1 MANLGALYYTLGI
14 KDLTD
19 QDLQKIQSKLNNLGV
34 KIDASTIRQ
43 QIISAI
49 GTTPFDA
56 KVSFNGARASLESI
70 FLNKKYAANV
80 DVNGFKLQDSI
91 ITALSKFTTTA
102 NILPKKKEL
111 RKAVTDALAS
121 SGFTINI
128 DKITGLTATLNFAL
142 SKSHTLKLTVD
153 PNKLADAIDKAAKS
167 YKGGNIPVEVKQKV
181 LVDSVKAALRSEK
194 FPISVVI
201 KKAEAQAAVRE
212 ALQRAGLQG
221 SGYSV
226 SDKRASDAQARMLE
240 AQARAAA
247 ANALAQQRMAAAHR
261 ASAAAARGNTAAHLT
276 LNSALKG
283 GINLSHDFG
292 KNIYA
297 AFATGALVQFSKK
310 VVEIGGQL
318 EQAKLAMKSI
328 LNDEGLANDI
338 SSKINSLA
346 IRSPFGIMDL
356 NQYAKQLTA
365 FQIPYNELYD
375 TMKRMAD
382 ISAAVG
388 VDMGRII
395 LAYGQ
400 IRAATVLRGCLGKG
414 TIIIMADGST
424 KKVENIVVG
433 DMIMGDD
440 NTPRCVLS
448 LIRNREMMYTVD
460 CGTSRFR
467 CNENHILTAFNITTN
482 DIEDVYVLNYLAN
495 PKNYM
500 GIRRVNAHYEYF
512 NMCITKDCYD
522 DYFGFEID
530 GNKRFLIEDGVV
542 THNTELR
549 QLTEANIP
557 MLDMLA
563 KRFSKLR
570 GEVVS
575 TGEVMDMIS
584 DKQVSFDD
592 VKAVL
597 WELTGEGGR
606 FYNMQEVLSESTKA
620 KWKNLADAIDL
631 MFADVLS
638 ATSGP
643 LKELAEFLTAL
654 TKSWRDVAMAVGGAV
669 SVYKSAKIAIAAT
682 NKYVELQTLASKV
695 NASKWDV
702 LGGKID
708 HVIRRLR
715 TFATSS
721 AGKFSIGA
729 GAITAALALMLEL
742 WQRQAA
748 ESSKAGDFGA
758 DMYTKAA
765 EAARNL
771 ADAVKDLSDN
781 TDSMKSTEL
790 ESGIKRMQTLI
801 KDYSSTPNED
811 IAKSLIN
818 EKNEV
823 ASLTEQYESLLNTV
837 KEIAKA
843 KKLAEDI
850 NFGELSTGA
859 INSADSGWFDDNLLT
874 DIDDY
879 NDKIADQSSA
889 IMRYANAYRSH
900 LKNMVESARAA
911 DKEFAEATEGMQDY
925 SAMFALLANNQ
936 QRFVDALA
944 DLDVKNGLMSAGLTE
959 EETGVTGAEDELIKE
974 WEQYLR
980 NMQTSLNSKG
990 VDVNVAGPLQRAFL
1004 DSIHEALSKVQ
1015 GPAKTA
1021 MENTFAEIF
1030 GVNIKNDELQ
1040 SSVIASFSDAFK
1052 DAAPT
1057 IANKLRYGETYTNLS
1072 EAEKEVVKK
1081 LVDDAAEETKKR
1093 FPDYADQLQNLL
1105 DDSNF
1110 TANIALRFASEQSA
1124 SELQRMLWAD
1134 NISTASREE
1143 TNKFNLWSQSAKGVE
1158 DIKGNAVKEYKDLKK
1173 ELDLAKKNTNTT
1185 EQYVAELQKRA
1196 DLMKD
1201 VYRKAGFGDLDADA
1215 KDSKRSSGSTED
1227 AIAKQ
1232 LKHRLDVLKKAYSE
1246 YQKDLQTMSEDDA
1259 LTNIKNSHIFDEL
1272 FSGEDAIVDF
1282 SDYETQLQKLL
1293 DKAEA
1298 SIAGMSEND
1307 KRFKG
1312 RHDLVISLRTLLNLE
1327 IPRDEEKR
1335 VAEQIKSQLDS
1346 IMNRISRDWNFYNAL
1361 FEYTGDKGFSS
1372 KLAFGNTT
1380 AFRSE
1385 VEQMQAELEKAMQD
1399 SGVSVPLTISDE
1411 EAKEKLKGTNL
1422 FDYWKKTKEAVENEK
1437 INIQIDVAKA
1447 MYEMKSIEDK
1457 IKVQENRRTTAKDS
1471 FIKLFPDATDAE
1483 VNAFLKPYDDAINE
1497 LKSTALEL
1505 LPIWEQIFGDHQYQS
1520 YGEVKKAAKVAN
1532 EIVKNAEVKKDENGK
1547 PVSFTS
1553 SYIGDNGETQQISGR
1568 ISQLERLKKILD
1580 DLFQEGVKK
1589 NPFAS
1594 LGESISNLFKKDDPN
1609 QEAESFAKK
1618 LAKVGEAAA
1627 ECSDIIG
1634 DMAGKLGDM
1643 FDAMGNDSMAT
1654 AMTDVQDAM
1663 NSVSNIGK
1671 GFAQGGV
1678 FGGVVAAAGEA
1689 VGWVTKLF
1697 QRHDANLQKQIER
1710 SQRAAQ
1716 QMQNQYD
1723 ALERRMSSFLG
1734 NAASMTTGVNGGAYG
1749 KQRQLMQQQLQELQ
1763 KQRDLE
1769 ERKKKTDE
1777 NAIMEYDAQIDELT
1791 VQIQDFA
1798 QEAANSIY
1806 GIDLSG
1812 WAQQISDS
1820 LVTAFAN
1827 GEDAAKAFDS
1837 TVGDIMRDITSKMIS
1852 EDLIAPMF
1860 GDLKNYLFGANGTS
1874 GAFGSDFKLSA
1885 SELGAVK
1892 DYLDK
1897 IRNEGIPA
1905 AEELYNAINEATNG
1919 LLEDTASAKDGL
1931 KAGIQG
1937 VTEDTAGLL
1946 ASYVNSIRDY
1956 CAKIA
1961 NGQIDAT
1968 EQIRMIALE
1977 ALPKMTSIAESQL
1990 RVQEQIAMNTLR
2002 TAIAV
2007 EQALAINTNIHD
2019 ILSKNVKGIN
2029 KFNI

>member
-70 FLNKKYAANV
+70 FLNKKYTANV

-194 FPISVVI
+194 FPISIVI

-247 ANALAQQRMAAAHR
+247 SNALAQQRMAAAHR

-365 FQIPYNELYD
+365 FQTPYNELYD

-400 IRAATVLRGCLGKG
+400 IRAATVLRG
-414 TIIIMADGST
+414 
-424 KKVENIVVG
+424 
-433 DMIMGDD
+433 
-440 NTPRCVLS
+440 
-448 LIRNREMMYTVD
+448 
-460 CGTSRFR
+460 
-467 CNENHILTAFNITTN
+467 
-482 DIEDVYVLNYLAN
+482 
-495 PKNYM
+495 
-500 GIRRVNAHYEYF
+500 
-512 NMCITKDCYD
+512 
-522 DYFGFEID
+522 
-530 GNKRFLIEDGVV
+530 
-542 THNTELR
+542 TELR

-643 LKELAEFLTAL
+643 LKGLAEFLTAL

-729 GAITAALALMLEL
+729 GAITAALAVMLEL
-742 WQRQAA
+742 WQRQDA
-748 ESSKAGDFGA
+748 ESSRAGDFGA

-771 ADAVKDLSDN
+771 ADAVKDLSNN

-1372 KLAFGNTT
+1372 KLAFGNIT

-1634 DMAGKLGDM
+1634 DMAGKLGSM

-1812 WAQQISDS
+1812 WAQQIGDS

>member
-70 FLNKKYAANV
+70 FLNKKYTANV

-128 DKITGLTATLNFAL
+128 DKIAGLTATLNFAL

-276 LNSALKG
+276 LNSALRG

-400 IRAATVLRGCLGKG
+400 IKAATVLKG
-414 TIIIMADGST
+414 
-424 KKVENIVVG
+424 
-433 DMIMGDD
+433 
-440 NTPRCVLS
+440 
-448 LIRNREMMYTVD
+448 
-460 CGTSRFR
+460 
-467 CNENHILTAFNITTN
+467 
-482 DIEDVYVLNYLAN
+482 
-495 PKNYM
+495 
-500 GIRRVNAHYEYF
+500 
-512 NMCITKDCYD
+512 
-522 DYFGFEID
+522 
-530 GNKRFLIEDGVV
+530 
-542 THNTELR
+542 TELR

-643 LKELAEFLTAL
+643 LKGLAEFLTAL
-654 TKSWRDVAMAVGGAV
+654 TKSWRDVAVAVGGTV
-669 SVYKSAKIAIAAT
+669 GVYKSAKIAIAAT
-682 NKYVELQTLASKV
+682 NKCVELQTLASKI

-721 AGKFSIGA
+721 VGKFSIGA
-729 GAITAALALMLEL
+729 SAITAALAVMIEL

-748 ESSKAGDFGA
+748 ESSRAGDFGA

-771 ADAVKDLSDN
+771 ADAVKELSDN
-781 TDSMKSTEL
+781 TDGMKSTEL

-801 KDYSSTPNED
+801 KDYSTTPNED

-850 NFGELSTGA
+850 NFGELSANA

-936 QRFVDALA
+936 KRFADALS
-944 DLDVKNGLMSAGLTE
+944 DLDVKNGLMSADLTE
-959 EETGVTGAEDELIKE
+959 EQTGVTGAENELIKE

-980 NMQTSLNSKG
+980 DMQTSLNSKG
-990 VDVNVAGPLQRAFL
+990 IDISVAGPLQRAFL

-1072 EAEKEVVKK
+1072 GAEKDIIKK

-1093 FPDYADQLQNLL
+1093 FPDYADQLQKLL

-1124 SELQRMLWAD
+1124 SELQRMLWAG
-1134 NISTASREE
+1134 NITTASKEE
-1143 TNKFNLWSQSAKGVE
+1143 TNKFNLWSQGAKGVD

-1215 KDSKRSSGSTED
+1215 KDSKRSGSTED

-1246 YQKDLQTMSEDDA
+1246 YQKDLQTMSKDDA

-1282 SDYETQLQKLL
+1282 SDYEVQLQKLL

-1298 SIAGMSEND
+1298 SIAGMSESD

-1312 RHDLVISLRTLLNLE
+1312 RHDLAISLRTLLNLE

-1422 FDYWKKTKEAVENEK
+1422 FDYWEKTKEAVENEK
-1437 INIQIDVAKA
+1437 INIQIDVTKA

-1457 IKVQENRRTTAKDS
+1457 IKVQENRRATAKDS

-1483 VNAFLKPYDDAINE
+1483 VNAFLKPYDDAIND

-1532 EIVKNAEVKKDENGK
+1532 EIVKNAKVKKDENGK

-1553 SYIGDNGETQQISGR
+1553 SYVGDNGETQQISGR

-1580 DLFQEGVKK
+1580 DLFQEGIKK

-1609 QEAESFAKK
+1609 QKAESFAKK

-1634 DMAGKLGDM
+1634 DMAGKLGGM

-1710 SQRAAQ
+1710 SQRASQ

-1734 NAASMTTGVNGGAYG
+1734 NAASMATGVNGGAYG

-1777 NAIMEYDAQIDELT
+1777 DAIMEYDAKIDELT

-1812 WAQQISDS
+1812 WAQQIGDS

-1905 AEELYNAINEATNG
+1905 AEELYNAINEATGG
-1919 LLEDTASAKDGL
+1919 LLKDTESAKDGL

-1946 ASYVNSIRDY
+1946 ASYINSVRDY
-1956 CAKIA
+1956 CAQIA

-1990 RVQEQIAMNTLR
+1990 RVQEQIAVNTLR

-2007 EQALAINTNIHD
+2007 EQALTINTNIHD

>member
-70 FLNKKYAANV
+70 FLNKKYTANV

-128 DKITGLTATLNFAL
+128 DKIAGLTATLNFAL

-276 LNSALKG
+276 LNSALRG

-400 IRAATVLRGCLGKG
+400 IKAATVLKG
-414 TIIIMADGST
+414 
-424 KKVENIVVG
+424 
-433 DMIMGDD
+433 
-440 NTPRCVLS
+440 
-448 LIRNREMMYTVD
+448 
-460 CGTSRFR
+460 
-467 CNENHILTAFNITTN
+467 
-482 DIEDVYVLNYLAN
+482 
-495 PKNYM
+495 
-500 GIRRVNAHYEYF
+500 
-512 NMCITKDCYD
+512 
-522 DYFGFEID
+522 
-530 GNKRFLIEDGVV
+530 
-542 THNTELR
+542 TELR

-643 LKELAEFLTAL
+643 LKGLAEFLTAL
-654 TKSWRDVAMAVGGAV
+654 TKSWRDVAVAVGGTV
-669 SVYKSAKIAIAAT
+669 GVYKSAKIAIAAT
-682 NKYVELQTLASKV
+682 NKCVELQTLASKI

-721 AGKFSIGA
+721 VGKFSIGA
-729 GAITAALALMLEL
+729 SAITAALAVMIEL

-748 ESSKAGDFGA
+748 ESSRAGDFGA

-771 ADAVKDLSDN
+771 ADAVKELSDN
-781 TDSMKSTEL
+781 TDGMKSTEL

-801 KDYSSTPNED
+801 KDYSTTPNED

-850 NFGELSTGA
+850 NFGELSANA

-936 QRFVDALA
+936 KRFADALS
-944 DLDVKNGLMSAGLTE
+944 DLDVKNGLMSADLTE
-959 EETGVTGAEDELIKE
+959 EQTGVTGAENELIKE

-980 NMQTSLNSKG
+980 DMQTSLNSKG
-990 VDVNVAGPLQRAFL
+990 IDISVAGPLQRAFL

-1072 EAEKEVVKK
+1072 GAEKDIIKK

-1093 FPDYADQLQNLL
+1093 FPDYADQLQKLL

-1124 SELQRMLWAD
+1124 SELQRMLWAG
-1134 NISTASREE
+1134 NITTASKEE
-1143 TNKFNLWSQSAKGVE
+1143 TNKFNLWSQGAKGVD

-1215 KDSKRSSGSTED
+1215 KDSKRSGSTED

-1246 YQKDLQTMSEDDA
+1246 YQKDLQTMSKDDA

-1282 SDYETQLQKLL
+1282 SDYEVQLQKLL

-1298 SIAGMSEND
+1298 SIAGMSESD

-1312 RHDLVISLRTLLNLE
+1312 RHDLAISLRTLLNLE

-1437 INIQIDVAKA
+1437 INIQIDVTKA

-1457 IKVQENRRTTAKDS
+1457 IKVQENRRATAKDS

-1483 VNAFLKPYDDAINE
+1483 VNAFLKPYDDAIND

-1532 EIVKNAEVKKDENGK
+1532 EIVKNAKVKKDENGK

-1553 SYIGDNGETQQISGR
+1553 SYVGDNGETQQISGR

-1580 DLFQEGVKK
+1580 DLFQEGIKK
-1589 NPFAS
+1589 SPFAS
-1594 LGESISNLFKKDDPN
+1594 LGESISNLFKKDNPN
-1609 QEAESFAKK
+1609 QKAESFAKK

-1634 DMAGKLGDM
+1634 DMAGKLGGM

-1710 SQRAAQ
+1710 SQRASQ

-1734 NAASMTTGVNGGAYG
+1734 NAASMATGVNGGAYG

-1777 NAIMEYDAQIDELT
+1777 DAIMEYDAKIDELT

-1812 WAQQISDS
+1812 WAQQIGDS

-1905 AEELYNAINEATNG
+1905 AEELYNAINEATGG
-1919 LLEDTASAKDGL
+1919 LLKDTESAKDGL

-1946 ASYVNSIRDY
+1946 ASYINSVRDY
-1956 CAKIA
+1956 CAQIA

-1990 RVQEQIAMNTLR
+1990 RVQEQIAVNTLR

-2007 EQALAINTNIHD
+2007 EQALTINTNIHD

>member
-70 FLNKKYAANV
+70 FLNKKYTANV

-194 FPISVVI
+194 FPISIVI

-365 FQIPYNELYD
+365 FQTPYNELYD

-400 IRAATVLRGCLGKG
+400 IRAATVLRG
-414 TIIIMADGST
+414 
-424 KKVENIVVG
+424 
-433 DMIMGDD
+433 
-440 NTPRCVLS
+440 
-448 LIRNREMMYTVD
+448 
-460 CGTSRFR
+460 
-467 CNENHILTAFNITTN
+467 
-482 DIEDVYVLNYLAN
+482 
-495 PKNYM
+495 
-500 GIRRVNAHYEYF
+500 
-512 NMCITKDCYD
+512 
-522 DYFGFEID
+522 
-530 GNKRFLIEDGVV
+530 
-542 THNTELR
+542 TELR

-643 LKELAEFLTAL
+643 LKGLAEFLTAL

-729 GAITAALALMLEL
+729 GAITAALAVMLEL

-748 ESSKAGDFGA
+748 ESSRAGDFGA

-771 ADAVKDLSDN
+771 ADAVKDLSNN

-889 IMRYANAYRSH
+889 ITRYANAYRSH

-1372 KLAFGNTT
+1372 KLAFGNIT

-1411 EAKEKLKGTNL
+1411 EAKEKLKGANL

-1547 PVSFTS
+1547 PASFTS

-1634 DMAGKLGDM
+1634 DMAGKLGSM

-1812 WAQQISDS
+1812 WAQQIGDS

>member
-70 FLNKKYAANV
+70 FLNKKYTANV

-128 DKITGLTATLNFAL
+128 DKIAGLTATLNFAL

-276 LNSALKG
+276 LNSALRG

-400 IRAATVLRGCLGKG
+400 IKAATVLKG
-414 TIIIMADGST
+414 
-424 KKVENIVVG
+424 
-433 DMIMGDD
+433 
-440 NTPRCVLS
+440 
-448 LIRNREMMYTVD
+448 
-460 CGTSRFR
+460 
-467 CNENHILTAFNITTN
+467 
-482 DIEDVYVLNYLAN
+482 
-495 PKNYM
+495 
-500 GIRRVNAHYEYF
+500 
-512 NMCITKDCYD
+512 
-522 DYFGFEID
+522 
-530 GNKRFLIEDGVV
+530 
-542 THNTELR
+542 TELR

-643 LKELAEFLTAL
+643 LKGLAEFLTAL
-654 TKSWRDVAMAVGGAV
+654 TKSWRDVAVAVGGTV
-669 SVYKSAKIAIAAT
+669 GVYKSAKIAIAAT
-682 NKYVELQTLASKV
+682 NKCVELQTLASKI

-721 AGKFSIGA
+721 VGKFSIGA
-729 GAITAALALMLEL
+729 SAITAALAVMIEL

-748 ESSKAGDFGA
+748 ESSRAGDFGA

-771 ADAVKDLSDN
+771 ADAVKELSDN
-781 TDSMKSTEL
+781 TDGMKSTEL

-801 KDYSSTPNED
+801 KDYSTTPNED

-850 NFGELSTGA
+850 NFGELSANA

-936 QRFVDALA
+936 KRFADALS
-944 DLDVKNGLMSAGLTE
+944 DLDVKNGLMSADLTE
-959 EETGVTGAEDELIKE
+959 EQTGVTGAENELIKE

-980 NMQTSLNSKG
+980 DMQTSLNSKG
-990 VDVNVAGPLQRAFL
+990 IDISVAGPLQRAFL

-1072 EAEKEVVKK
+1072 GAEKDIIKK

-1093 FPDYADQLQNLL
+1093 FPDYADQLQKLL

-1124 SELQRMLWAD
+1124 SELQRMLWAG
-1134 NISTASREE
+1134 NITTASKEE
-1143 TNKFNLWSQSAKGVE
+1143 TNKFNLWSQGAKGVD

-1215 KDSKRSSGSTED
+1215 KDSKRSGSTED

-1246 YQKDLQTMSEDDA
+1246 YQKDLQTMSKDDA

-1282 SDYETQLQKLL
+1282 SDYEVQLQKLL

-1298 SIAGMSEND
+1298 SIAGMSESD

-1312 RHDLVISLRTLLNLE
+1312 RHDLAISLRTLLNLE

-1422 FDYWKKTKEAVENEK
+1422 FDYWEKTKEAVENEK
-1437 INIQIDVAKA
+1437 INIQIDVTKA

-1457 IKVQENRRTTAKDS
+1457 IKVQENRRATAKDS

-1483 VNAFLKPYDDAINE
+1483 VNAFLKPYDDAIND

-1532 EIVKNAEVKKDENGK
+1532 EIVKNAKVKKDENGK

-1553 SYIGDNGETQQISGR
+1553 SYVGDNGETQQISGR

-1580 DLFQEGVKK
+1580 DLFQEGIKK

-1609 QEAESFAKK
+1609 QKAESFAKK

-1634 DMAGKLGDM
+1634 DMAGELGGM

-1710 SQRAAQ
+1710 SQRASQ

-1734 NAASMTTGVNGGAYG
+1734 NAASMATGVNGGAYG

-1777 NAIMEYDAQIDELT
+1777 DAIMEYDAKIDELT

-1812 WAQQISDS
+1812 WAQQIGDS

-1905 AEELYNAINEATNG
+1905 AEELYNAINEATGG
-1919 LLEDTASAKDGL
+1919 LLKDTESAKDGL

-1946 ASYVNSIRDY
+1946 ASYINSVRDY
-1956 CAKIA
+1956 CAQIA

-1990 RVQEQIAMNTLR
+1990 RVQEQIAVNTLR

-2007 EQALAINTNIHD
+2007 EQALTINTNIHD

>member
-70 FLNKKYAANV
+70 FLNKKYTANV

-128 DKITGLTATLNFAL
+128 DKIAGLTATLNFAL

-276 LNSALKG
+276 LNSALRG

-400 IRAATVLRGCLGKG
+400 IKAATVLKG
-414 TIIIMADGST
+414 
-424 KKVENIVVG
+424 
-433 DMIMGDD
+433 
-440 NTPRCVLS
+440 
-448 LIRNREMMYTVD
+448 
-460 CGTSRFR
+460 
-467 CNENHILTAFNITTN
+467 
-482 DIEDVYVLNYLAN
+482 
-495 PKNYM
+495 
-500 GIRRVNAHYEYF
+500 
-512 NMCITKDCYD
+512 
-522 DYFGFEID
+522 
-530 GNKRFLIEDGVV
+530 
-542 THNTELR
+542 TELR

-643 LKELAEFLTAL
+643 LKGLAEFLTAL
-654 TKSWRDVAMAVGGAV
+654 TKSWRDVAVAVGGTV
-669 SVYKSAKIAIAAT
+669 GVYKSAKIAIAAT
-682 NKYVELQTLASKV
+682 NKCVELQTLASKI

-721 AGKFSIGA
+721 VGKFSIGA
-729 GAITAALALMLEL
+729 SAITAALAVMIEL

-748 ESSKAGDFGA
+748 ESSRAGDFGA

-771 ADAVKDLSDN
+771 ADAVKELSGN
-781 TDSMKSTEL
+781 TDGMKSTEL

-801 KDYSSTPNED
+801 KDYSTTPNED

-850 NFGELSTGA
+850 NFGELSANA

-936 QRFVDALA
+936 KRFADALS
-944 DLDVKNGLMSAGLTE
+944 DLDVKNGLMSADLTE
-959 EETGVTGAEDELIKE
+959 EQTGVTGAENELIKE

-980 NMQTSLNSKG
+980 DMQTSLNSKG
-990 VDVNVAGPLQRAFL
+990 IDISVAGPLQRAFL

-1072 EAEKEVVKK
+1072 GAEKDIIKK

-1093 FPDYADQLQNLL
+1093 FPDYADQLQKLL

-1124 SELQRMLWAD
+1124 SELQRMLWAG
-1134 NISTASREE
+1134 NITTASKEE
-1143 TNKFNLWSQSAKGVE
+1143 TNKFNLWSQGAKGVD

-1215 KDSKRSSGSTED
+1215 KDSKRSGSTED

-1246 YQKDLQTMSEDDA
+1246 YQKDLQTMSKDDA

-1282 SDYETQLQKLL
+1282 SDYEVQLQKLL

-1298 SIAGMSEND
+1298 SIAGMSESD

-1312 RHDLVISLRTLLNLE
+1312 RHDLAISLRTLLNLE

-1437 INIQIDVAKA
+1437 INIQIDVTKA

-1457 IKVQENRRTTAKDS
+1457 IKVQENRRATAKDS

-1483 VNAFLKPYDDAINE
+1483 VNAFLKPYDDAIND

-1532 EIVKNAEVKKDENGK
+1532 EIVKNAKVKKDENGK

-1553 SYIGDNGETQQISGR
+1553 SYVGDNGETQQISGR

-1580 DLFQEGVKK
+1580 DLFQEGIKK
-1589 NPFAS
+1589 SPFAS
-1594 LGESISNLFKKDDPN
+1594 LGESISNLFKKDNPN
-1609 QEAESFAKK
+1609 QKAESFAKK

-1634 DMAGKLGDM
+1634 DMAGKLGGM

-1710 SQRAAQ
+1710 SQRASQ

-1734 NAASMTTGVNGGAYG
+1734 NAASMATGVNGGAYG

-1777 NAIMEYDAQIDELT
+1777 DAIMEYDAKIDELT

-1812 WAQQISDS
+1812 WAQQIGDS

-1905 AEELYNAINEATNG
+1905 AEELYNAINEATGG
-1919 LLEDTASAKDGL
+1919 LLKDTESAKDGL

-1946 ASYVNSIRDY
+1946 ASYINSVRDY
-1956 CAKIA
+1956 CAQIA

-1990 RVQEQIAMNTLR
+1990 RVQEQIAVNTLR

-2007 EQALAINTNIHD
+2007 EQALTINTNIHD

>member
-70 FLNKKYAANV
+70 FLNKKYTANV

-111 RKAVTDALAS
+111 RKAVTDALVS

-128 DKITGLTATLNFAL
+128 DKIAGLTATLNFAL

-276 LNSALKG
+276 LNSALRG

-400 IRAATVLRGCLGKG
+400 IKAATVLKG
-414 TIIIMADGST
+414 
-424 KKVENIVVG
+424 
-433 DMIMGDD
+433 
-440 NTPRCVLS
+440 
-448 LIRNREMMYTVD
+448 
-460 CGTSRFR
+460 
-467 CNENHILTAFNITTN
+467 
-482 DIEDVYVLNYLAN
+482 
-495 PKNYM
+495 
-500 GIRRVNAHYEYF
+500 
-512 NMCITKDCYD
+512 
-522 DYFGFEID
+522 
-530 GNKRFLIEDGVV
+530 
-542 THNTELR
+542 TELR

-643 LKELAEFLTAL
+643 LKGLAEFLTAL
-654 TKSWRDVAMAVGGAV
+654 TKSWRDVAVAVGGTV
-669 SVYKSAKIAIAAT
+669 GVYKSAKIAIAAT
-682 NKYVELQTLASKV
+682 NKCVELQTLASKI

-721 AGKFSIGA
+721 VGKFSIGA
-729 GAITAALALMLEL
+729 SAITAALAVMIEL

-748 ESSKAGDFGA
+748 ESSRAGDFGA

-771 ADAVKDLSDN
+771 ADAVKELSDN
-781 TDSMKSTEL
+781 TDGMKSTEL

-801 KDYSSTPNED
+801 KDYSTTPNED

-850 NFGELSTGA
+850 NFGELSANA

-936 QRFVDALA
+936 KRFADALS
-944 DLDVKNGLMSAGLTE
+944 DLDVKNGLMSADLTE
-959 EETGVTGAEDELIKE
+959 EQTGVTGAENELIKE

-980 NMQTSLNSKG
+980 DMQTSLNSKG
-990 VDVNVAGPLQRAFL
+990 IDISVAGPLQRAFL

-1072 EAEKEVVKK
+1072 GAEKDIIKK

-1093 FPDYADQLQNLL
+1093 FPDYADQLQKLL

-1124 SELQRMLWAD
+1124 SELQRMLWAG
-1134 NISTASREE
+1134 NITTASKEE
-1143 TNKFNLWSQSAKGVE
+1143 TNKFNLWSQGAKGVD

-1215 KDSKRSSGSTED
+1215 KDSKRSGSTED

-1246 YQKDLQTMSEDDA
+1246 YQKDLQTMSKDDA

-1282 SDYETQLQKLL
+1282 SDYEVQLQKLL

-1298 SIAGMSEND
+1298 SIAGMSESD

-1312 RHDLVISLRTLLNLE
+1312 RHDLAISLRTLLNLE

-1437 INIQIDVAKA
+1437 INIQIDVTKA

-1457 IKVQENRRTTAKDS
+1457 IKVQENRRATAKDS

-1483 VNAFLKPYDDAINE
+1483 VNAFLKPYDDAIND

-1532 EIVKNAEVKKDENGK
+1532 EIVKNAKVKKDENGK

-1553 SYIGDNGETQQISGR
+1553 SYVGDNGETQQISGR

-1580 DLFQEGVKK
+1580 DLFQEGIKK
-1589 NPFAS
+1589 SPFAS
-1594 LGESISNLFKKDDPN
+1594 LGESISNLFKKDNPN
-1609 QEAESFAKK
+1609 QKAESFAKK

-1634 DMAGKLGDM
+1634 DMAGKLGGM

-1710 SQRAAQ
+1710 SQRASQ

-1734 NAASMTTGVNGGAYG
+1734 NAASMATGVNGGAYG

-1777 NAIMEYDAQIDELT
+1777 DAIMEYDAKIDELT

-1812 WAQQISDS
+1812 WAQQIGDS

-1905 AEELYNAINEATNG
+1905 AEELYNAINEATGG
-1919 LLEDTASAKDGL
+1919 LLKDTESAKDGL

-1946 ASYVNSIRDY
+1946 ASYINSVRDY
-1956 CAKIA
+1956 CAQIA

-1990 RVQEQIAMNTLR
+1990 RVQEQIAVNTLR

-2007 EQALAINTNIHD
+2007 EQALTINTNIHD

>member
-70 FLNKKYAANV
+70 FLNKKYTANV

-128 DKITGLTATLNFAL
+128 DKIAGLTATLNFAL

-276 LNSALKG
+276 LNSALRG

-400 IRAATVLRGCLGKG
+400 IKAATVLKG
-414 TIIIMADGST
+414 
-424 KKVENIVVG
+424 
-433 DMIMGDD
+433 
-440 NTPRCVLS
+440 
-448 LIRNREMMYTVD
+448 
-460 CGTSRFR
+460 
-467 CNENHILTAFNITTN
+467 
-482 DIEDVYVLNYLAN
+482 
-495 PKNYM
+495 
-500 GIRRVNAHYEYF
+500 
-512 NMCITKDCYD
+512 
-522 DYFGFEID
+522 
-530 GNKRFLIEDGVV
+530 
-542 THNTELR
+542 TELR

-643 LKELAEFLTAL
+643 LKGLAEFLTAL
-654 TKSWRDVAMAVGGAV
+654 TKSWRDVAVAVGGTV
-669 SVYKSAKIAIAAT
+669 GVYKSAKIAIAAT
-682 NKYVELQTLASKV
+682 NKCVELQTLASKI

-721 AGKFSIGA
+721 VGKFSIGA
-729 GAITAALALMLEL
+729 SAITAALAVMIEL

-748 ESSKAGDFGA
+748 ESSRAGDFGA

-771 ADAVKDLSDN
+771 ADAVKELSDN
-781 TDSMKSTEL
+781 TDGMKSTEL

-801 KDYSSTPNED
+801 KDYSTTPNED

-850 NFGELSTGA
+850 NFGELSANA

-936 QRFVDALA
+936 KRFADALS
-944 DLDVKNGLMSAGLTE
+944 DLDVKNGLMSADLTE
-959 EETGVTGAEDELIKE
+959 EQTGVTGAENELIKE

-980 NMQTSLNSKG
+980 DMQTSLNSKG
-990 VDVNVAGPLQRAFL
+990 IDISVAGPLQRAFL

-1072 EAEKEVVKK
+1072 GAEKDIIKK

-1093 FPDYADQLQNLL
+1093 FPDYADQLQKLL

-1124 SELQRMLWAD
+1124 SELQRMLWAG
-1134 NISTASREE
+1134 NITTASKEE
-1143 TNKFNLWSQSAKGVE
+1143 TNKFNLWSQGAKGVD

-1215 KDSKRSSGSTED
+1215 KDSKRSGSTED

-1232 LKHRLDVLKKAYSE
+1232 LKHRLDILKKAYSE
-1246 YQKDLQTMSEDDA
+1246 YQKDLQTMSKDDA

-1282 SDYETQLQKLL
+1282 SDYEVQLQKLL

-1298 SIAGMSEND
+1298 SIAGMSESD

-1312 RHDLVISLRTLLNLE
+1312 RHDLAISLRTLLNLE

-1437 INIQIDVAKA
+1437 INIQIDVTKA

-1457 IKVQENRRTTAKDS
+1457 IKVQENRRATAKDS

-1483 VNAFLKPYDDAINE
+1483 VNAFLKPYDDAIND

-1532 EIVKNAEVKKDENGK
+1532 EIVKNAKVKKDENGK

-1553 SYIGDNGETQQISGR
+1553 SYVGDNGETQQISGR

-1580 DLFQEGVKK
+1580 DLFQEGIKK

-1609 QEAESFAKK
+1609 QKAESFAKK

-1634 DMAGKLGDM
+1634 DMAGELGGM

-1710 SQRAAQ
+1710 SQRASQ

-1734 NAASMTTGVNGGAYG
+1734 NAASMATGVNGGAYG

-1777 NAIMEYDAQIDELT
+1777 DAIMEYDAKIDELT

-1812 WAQQISDS
+1812 WAQQIGDS

-1905 AEELYNAINEATNG
+1905 AEELYNAINEATGG
-1919 LLEDTASAKDGL
+1919 LLKDTESAKDGL

-1946 ASYVNSIRDY
+1946 ASYINSVRDY
-1956 CAKIA
+1956 CAQIA

-1990 RVQEQIAMNTLR
+1990 RVQEQIAVNTLR

-2007 EQALAINTNIHD
+2007 EQALTINTNIHD

>member
-70 FLNKKYAANV
+70 FLNKKYTANV

-128 DKITGLTATLNFAL
+128 DKIAGLTATLNFAL

-276 LNSALKG
+276 LNSALRG

-400 IRAATVLRGCLGKG
+400 IKAATVLKG
-414 TIIIMADGST
+414 
-424 KKVENIVVG
+424 
-433 DMIMGDD
+433 
-440 NTPRCVLS
+440 
-448 LIRNREMMYTVD
+448 
-460 CGTSRFR
+460 
-467 CNENHILTAFNITTN
+467 
-482 DIEDVYVLNYLAN
+482 
-495 PKNYM
+495 
-500 GIRRVNAHYEYF
+500 
-512 NMCITKDCYD
+512 
-522 DYFGFEID
+522 
-530 GNKRFLIEDGVV
+530 
-542 THNTELR
+542 TELR

-643 LKELAEFLTAL
+643 LKGLAEFLTAL
-654 TKSWRDVAMAVGGAV
+654 TKSWRDVAVAVGGMV
-669 SVYKSAKIAIAAT
+669 GVYKSAKIAIAAT
-682 NKYVELQTLASKV
+682 NKCVELQTLASKI

-721 AGKFSIGA
+721 VGKFSIGA
-729 GAITAALALMLEL
+729 SAITAALAVMIEL

-748 ESSKAGDFGA
+748 ESSRAGDFGA

-771 ADAVKDLSDN
+771 ADAVKELSDN
-781 TDSMKSTEL
+781 TDGMKSTEL

-801 KDYSSTPNED
+801 KDYSTTPNED

-850 NFGELSTGA
+850 NFGELSANA

-936 QRFVDALA
+936 KRFADALS
-944 DLDVKNGLMSAGLTE
+944 DLDVKNGLMSADLTE
-959 EETGVTGAEDELIKE
+959 EQTGVTGAENELIKE

-980 NMQTSLNSKG
+980 DMQTSLNSKG
-990 VDVNVAGPLQRAFL
+990 IDISVAGPLQRAFL

-1072 EAEKEVVKK
+1072 GAEKDIIKK

-1093 FPDYADQLQNLL
+1093 FPDYADQLQKLL

-1124 SELQRMLWAD
+1124 SELQRMLWAG
-1134 NISTASREE
+1134 NITTASKEE
-1143 TNKFNLWSQSAKGVE
+1143 TNKFNLWSQGAKGVD

-1215 KDSKRSSGSTED
+1215 KDSKRSGSTED

-1246 YQKDLQTMSEDDA
+1246 YQKDLQTMSKDDA

-1282 SDYETQLQKLL
+1282 SDYEVQLQKLL

-1298 SIAGMSEND
+1298 SIAGMSESD

-1312 RHDLVISLRTLLNLE
+1312 RHDLAISLRTLLNLE

-1437 INIQIDVAKA
+1437 INIQIDVTKA

-1457 IKVQENRRTTAKDS
+1457 IKVQENRRATAKDS

-1483 VNAFLKPYDDAINE
+1483 VNAFLKPYDDAIND

-1532 EIVKNAEVKKDENGK
+1532 EIVKNAKVKKDENGK

-1553 SYIGDNGETQQISGR
+1553 SYVGDNGETQQISGR

-1580 DLFQEGVKK
+1580 DLFQEGIKK
-1589 NPFAS
+1589 SPFAS
-1594 LGESISNLFKKDDPN
+1594 LGESISNLFKKDNPN
-1609 QEAESFAKK
+1609 QKAESFAKK

-1634 DMAGKLGDM
+1634 DMAGKLGGM

-1710 SQRAAQ
+1710 SQRASQ

-1734 NAASMTTGVNGGAYG
+1734 NAASMATGVNGGAYG

-1777 NAIMEYDAQIDELT
+1777 DAIMEYDAKIDELT

-1812 WAQQISDS
+1812 WAQQIGDS

-1905 AEELYNAINEATNG
+1905 AEELYNAINEATGG
-1919 LLEDTASAKDGL
+1919 LLKDTESAKDGL

-1946 ASYVNSIRDY
+1946 ASYINSVRDY
-1956 CAKIA
+1956 CAQIA

-1990 RVQEQIAMNTLR
+1990 RVQEQIAVNTLR

-2007 EQALAINTNIHD
+2007 EQALTINTNIHD

>member
-70 FLNKKYAANV
+70 FLNKKYTANV

-128 DKITGLTATLNFAL
+128 DKIAGLTATLNFAL

-276 LNSALKG
+276 LNSALRG

-400 IRAATVLRGCLGKG
+400 IKAATVLKG
-414 TIIIMADGST
+414 
-424 KKVENIVVG
+424 
-433 DMIMGDD
+433 
-440 NTPRCVLS
+440 
-448 LIRNREMMYTVD
+448 
-460 CGTSRFR
+460 
-467 CNENHILTAFNITTN
+467 
-482 DIEDVYVLNYLAN
+482 
-495 PKNYM
+495 
-500 GIRRVNAHYEYF
+500 
-512 NMCITKDCYD
+512 
-522 DYFGFEID
+522 
-530 GNKRFLIEDGVV
+530 
-542 THNTELR
+542 TELR

-643 LKELAEFLTAL
+643 LKGLAEFLTAL
-654 TKSWRDVAMAVGGAV
+654 TKSWRDVAVAVGGTV
-669 SVYKSAKIAIAAT
+669 GVYKSAKIAIAAT
-682 NKYVELQTLASKV
+682 NKCVELQTLASKI

-721 AGKFSIGA
+721 VGKFSIGA
-729 GAITAALALMLEL
+729 SAITAALAVMIEL

-748 ESSKAGDFGA
+748 ESSRAGDFGA

-771 ADAVKDLSDN
+771 ADAVKELSDN
-781 TDSMKSTEL
+781 TDGMKSTEL

-801 KDYSSTPNED
+801 KDYSTTPNED

-850 NFGELSTGA
+850 NFGELSANA

-936 QRFVDALA
+936 KRFADALS
-944 DLDVKNGLMSAGLTE
+944 DLDVKNGLMSADLTE
-959 EETGVTGAEDELIKE
+959 EQTGVTGAENELIKE

-980 NMQTSLNSKG
+980 DMQTSLNSKG
-990 VDVNVAGPLQRAFL
+990 IDISVAGPLQRAFL

-1072 EAEKEVVKK
+1072 GAEKDIIKK

-1093 FPDYADQLQNLL
+1093 FPDYADQLQKLL

-1124 SELQRMLWAD
+1124 SELQRMLWAG
-1134 NISTASREE
+1134 NITTASKEE
-1143 TNKFNLWSQSAKGVE
+1143 TNKFNLWSQGAKGVD

-1215 KDSKRSSGSTED
+1215 KDSKRSGSTED

-1246 YQKDLQTMSEDDA
+1246 YQKDLQTMSKDDA

-1282 SDYETQLQKLL
+1282 SDYEVQLQKLL

-1298 SIAGMSEND
+1298 SIAGMSESD

-1312 RHDLVISLRTLLNLE
+1312 RHDLAISLRTLLNLE

-1437 INIQIDVAKA
+1437 INIQIDVTKA

-1457 IKVQENRRTTAKDS
+1457 IKVQENRRATAKDS

-1483 VNAFLKPYDDAINE
+1483 VNAFLKPYDDAIND

-1532 EIVKNAEVKKDENGK
+1532 EIVKNAKVKKDENGK

-1553 SYIGDNGETQQISGR
+1553 SYVGDNGETQQISGR

-1580 DLFQEGVKK
+1580 DLFQEGIKK

-1609 QEAESFAKK
+1609 QKAESFAKK

-1634 DMAGKLGDM
+1634 DMAGKLGGM

-1710 SQRAAQ
+1710 SQRASQ

-1734 NAASMTTGVNGGAYG
+1734 NAASMATGVNGGAYG

-1777 NAIMEYDAQIDELT
+1777 DAIMEYDAKIDELT

-1812 WAQQISDS
+1812 WAQQIGDS

-1905 AEELYNAINEATNG
+1905 AEELYNAINEATGG
-1919 LLEDTASAKDGL
+1919 LLKDTESAKDGL

-1946 ASYVNSIRDY
+1946 ASYINSVRDY
-1956 CAKIA
+1956 CAQIA

-1990 RVQEQIAMNTLR
+1990 RVQEQIAVNTLR

-2007 EQALAINTNIHD
+2007 EQALTINTNIHD

>member
-70 FLNKKYAANV
+70 FLNKKYTANV

-128 DKITGLTATLNFAL
+128 DKIAGLTATLNFAL

-276 LNSALKG
+276 LNSALRG

-400 IRAATVLRGCLGKG
+400 IKAATVLKG
-414 TIIIMADGST
+414 
-424 KKVENIVVG
+424 
-433 DMIMGDD
+433 
-440 NTPRCVLS
+440 
-448 LIRNREMMYTVD
+448 
-460 CGTSRFR
+460 
-467 CNENHILTAFNITTN
+467 
-482 DIEDVYVLNYLAN
+482 
-495 PKNYM
+495 
-500 GIRRVNAHYEYF
+500 
-512 NMCITKDCYD
+512 
-522 DYFGFEID
+522 
-530 GNKRFLIEDGVV
+530 
-542 THNTELR
+542 TELR

-643 LKELAEFLTAL
+643 LKGLAEFLTAL
-654 TKSWRDVAMAVGGAV
+654 TKSWRDVAVAVGGTV
-669 SVYKSAKIAIAAT
+669 GVYKSAKIAIAAT
-682 NKYVELQTLASKV
+682 NKCVELQTLASKI

-721 AGKFSIGA
+721 VGKFSIGA
-729 GAITAALALMLEL
+729 SAITAALAVMIEL

-748 ESSKAGDFGA
+748 ESSRAGDFGA

-771 ADAVKDLSDN
+771 ADAVKELSDN
-781 TDSMKSTEL
+781 TDGMKSTEL

-801 KDYSSTPNED
+801 KDYSTTPNED

-850 NFGELSTGA
+850 NFGELSANA

-936 QRFVDALA
+936 KRFADALS
-944 DLDVKNGLMSAGLTE
+944 DLDVKNGLMSADLTE
-959 EETGVTGAEDELIKE
+959 EQTGVTGAENELIKE

-980 NMQTSLNSKG
+980 DMQTSLNSKG
-990 VDVNVAGPLQRAFL
+990 IDISVAGPLQRAFL

-1072 EAEKEVVKK
+1072 GAEKDIIKK

-1093 FPDYADQLQNLL
+1093 FPDYADQLQKLL

-1124 SELQRMLWAD
+1124 SELQRMLWAG
-1134 NISTASREE
+1134 NITTASKEE
-1143 TNKFNLWSQSAKGVE
+1143 TNKFNLWSQGAKGVD

-1215 KDSKRSSGSTED
+1215 KDSKRSGSTED

-1246 YQKDLQTMSEDDA
+1246 YQKDLQTMSKDDA

-1282 SDYETQLQKLL
+1282 SDYEVQLQKLL

-1298 SIAGMSEND
+1298 SIAGMSESD

-1312 RHDLVISLRTLLNLE
+1312 RHDLAISLRTLLNLE

-1437 INIQIDVAKA
+1437 INIQIDVTKA

-1457 IKVQENRRTTAKDS
+1457 IKVQENRRATAKDS

-1483 VNAFLKPYDDAINE
+1483 VNAFLKPYDDAIND

-1532 EIVKNAEVKKDENGK
+1532 EIVKNAKVKKDENGK

-1553 SYIGDNGETQQISGR
+1553 SYVGDNGETQQISGR

-1580 DLFQEGVKK
+1580 DLFQEGIKK

-1609 QEAESFAKK
+1609 QKAESFAKK

-1634 DMAGKLGDM
+1634 DMAGKLGGM

-1710 SQRAAQ
+1710 SQRASQ

-1734 NAASMTTGVNGGAYG
+1734 NAASMATGVNGGAYG

-1777 NAIMEYDAQIDELT
+1777 DAIMEYDAKIDELT

-1806 GIDLSG
+1806 SIDLSG
-1812 WAQQISDS
+1812 WAQQIGDS

-1905 AEELYNAINEATNG
+1905 AEELYNAINEATGG
-1919 LLEDTASAKDGL
+1919 LLKDTESAKDGL

-1946 ASYVNSIRDY
+1946 ASYINSVRDY
-1956 CAKIA
+1956 CAQIA

-1990 RVQEQIAMNTLR
+1990 RVQEQIAVNTLR

-2007 EQALAINTNIHD
+2007 EQALTINTNIHD

>member
-70 FLNKKYAANV
+70 FLNKKYTANV

-128 DKITGLTATLNFAL
+128 DKIAGLTATLNFAL

-276 LNSALKG
+276 LNSALRG

-297 AFATGALVQFSKK
+297 TFATGALVQFSKK

-400 IRAATVLRGCLGKG
+400 IKAATVLKG
-414 TIIIMADGST
+414 
-424 KKVENIVVG
+424 
-433 DMIMGDD
+433 
-440 NTPRCVLS
+440 
-448 LIRNREMMYTVD
+448 
-460 CGTSRFR
+460 
-467 CNENHILTAFNITTN
+467 
-482 DIEDVYVLNYLAN
+482 
-495 PKNYM
+495 
-500 GIRRVNAHYEYF
+500 
-512 NMCITKDCYD
+512 
-522 DYFGFEID
+522 
-530 GNKRFLIEDGVV
+530 
-542 THNTELR
+542 TELR

-643 LKELAEFLTAL
+643 LKGLAEFLTAL
-654 TKSWRDVAMAVGGAV
+654 TKSWRDVAVAVGGTV
-669 SVYKSAKIAIAAT
+669 GVYKSAKIAIAAT
-682 NKYVELQTLASKV
+682 NKCVELQTLASKI

-721 AGKFSIGA
+721 VGKFSIGA
-729 GAITAALALMLEL
+729 SAITAALAVMIEL

-748 ESSKAGDFGA
+748 ESSRAGDFGA

-771 ADAVKDLSDN
+771 ADAVKELSDN
-781 TDSMKSTEL
+781 TDGMKSTEL

-801 KDYSSTPNED
+801 KDYSTTPNED

-850 NFGELSTGA
+850 NFGELSANA

-936 QRFVDALA
+936 KRFADALS
-944 DLDVKNGLMSAGLTE
+944 DLDVKNGLMSADLTE
-959 EETGVTGAEDELIKE
+959 EQTGVTGAENELIKE

-980 NMQTSLNSKG
+980 DMQTSLNSKG
-990 VDVNVAGPLQRAFL
+990 IDISVAGPLQRAFL

-1072 EAEKEVVKK
+1072 GAEKDIIKK

-1093 FPDYADQLQNLL
+1093 FPDYADQLQKLL

-1124 SELQRMLWAD
+1124 SELQRMLWAG
-1134 NISTASREE
+1134 NITTASKEE
-1143 TNKFNLWSQSAKGVE
+1143 TNKFNLWSQGAKGVD

-1215 KDSKRSSGSTED
+1215 KDSKRSGSTED

-1246 YQKDLQTMSEDDA
+1246 YQKDLQTMSKDDA

-1282 SDYETQLQKLL
+1282 SDYEVQLQKLL

-1298 SIAGMSEND
+1298 SIAGMSESD

-1312 RHDLVISLRTLLNLE
+1312 RHDLAISLRTLLNLE

-1437 INIQIDVAKA
+1437 INIQIDVTKA

-1457 IKVQENRRTTAKDS
+1457 IKVQENRRATAKDS

-1483 VNAFLKPYDDAINE
+1483 VNAFLKPYDDAIND

-1532 EIVKNAEVKKDENGK
+1532 EIVKNAKVKKDENGK

-1553 SYIGDNGETQQISGR
+1553 SYVGDNGETQQISGR
-1568 ISQLERLKKILD
+1568 ISQLERLKKILV
-1580 DLFQEGVKK
+1580 DLFQEGIKK

-1609 QEAESFAKK
+1609 QKAESFAKK

-1634 DMAGKLGDM
+1634 DMAGKLGGM

-1710 SQRAAQ
+1710 SQRASQ

-1734 NAASMTTGVNGGAYG
+1734 NAASMATGVNGGAYG

-1777 NAIMEYDAQIDELT
+1777 DAIMEYDAKIDELT

-1812 WAQQISDS
+1812 WAQQIGDS

-1905 AEELYNAINEATNG
+1905 AEELYNAINEATGG
-1919 LLEDTASAKDGL
+1919 LLKDTESAKDGL

-1946 ASYVNSIRDY
+1946 ASYINSVRDY
-1956 CAKIA
+1956 CAQIA

-1990 RVQEQIAMNTLR
+1990 RVQEQIAVNTLR

-2007 EQALAINTNIHD
+2007 EQALTINTNIHD

>member
-70 FLNKKYAANV
+70 FLNKKYTANV

-128 DKITGLTATLNFAL
+128 DKIAGLTATLNFAL

-276 LNSALKG
+276 LNSALRG

-400 IRAATVLRGCLGKG
+400 IKAATVLKG
-414 TIIIMADGST
+414 
-424 KKVENIVVG
+424 
-433 DMIMGDD
+433 
-440 NTPRCVLS
+440 
-448 LIRNREMMYTVD
+448 
-460 CGTSRFR
+460 
-467 CNENHILTAFNITTN
+467 
-482 DIEDVYVLNYLAN
+482 
-495 PKNYM
+495 
-500 GIRRVNAHYEYF
+500 
-512 NMCITKDCYD
+512 
-522 DYFGFEID
+522 
-530 GNKRFLIEDGVV
+530 
-542 THNTELR
+542 TELR

-643 LKELAEFLTAL
+643 LKGLAEFLTAL
-654 TKSWRDVAMAVGGAV
+654 TKSWRDVAVAVGGTV
-669 SVYKSAKIAIAAT
+669 GVYKSAKIAIAAT
-682 NKYVELQTLASKV
+682 NKCVELQTLASKI

-721 AGKFSIGA
+721 VGKFSIGA
-729 GAITAALALMLEL
+729 SAITAALAVMIEL

-748 ESSKAGDFGA
+748 ESSRAGDFGA

-771 ADAVKDLSDN
+771 ADAVKELSDN
-781 TDSMKSTEL
+781 TDGMKSTEL

-801 KDYSSTPNED
+801 KDYSTTPNED

-850 NFGELSTGA
+850 NFGELSANA

-936 QRFVDALA
+936 KRFADALS
-944 DLDVKNGLMSAGLTE
+944 DLDVKNGLMSADLTE
-959 EETGVTGAEDELIKE
+959 EQTGVTGAENELIKE

-980 NMQTSLNSKG
+980 DMQTSLNSKG
-990 VDVNVAGPLQRAFL
+990 IDISVAGPLQRAFL

-1072 EAEKEVVKK
+1072 GAEKDIIKK

-1093 FPDYADQLQNLL
+1093 FPDYADQLQKLL

-1124 SELQRMLWAD
+1124 SELQRMLWAG
-1134 NISTASREE
+1134 NITTASKEE
-1143 TNKFNLWSQSAKGVE
+1143 TNKFNLWSQGAKGVD

-1215 KDSKRSSGSTED
+1215 KDSKRSGSTED

-1232 LKHRLDVLKKAYSE
+1232 LKHRLDILKKAYSE
-1246 YQKDLQTMSEDDA
+1246 YQKDLQTMSKDDA

-1282 SDYETQLQKLL
+1282 SDYEVQLQKLL

-1298 SIAGMSEND
+1298 SIAGMSESD

-1312 RHDLVISLRTLLNLE
+1312 RHDLAISLRTLLNLE

-1437 INIQIDVAKA
+1437 INIQIDVTKA

-1457 IKVQENRRTTAKDS
+1457 IKVQENRRATAKDS

-1483 VNAFLKPYDDAINE
+1483 VNAFLKPYDDAIND

-1532 EIVKNAEVKKDENGK
+1532 EIVKNAKVKKDENGK

-1553 SYIGDNGETQQISGR
+1553 SYVGDNGETQQISGR
-1568 ISQLERLKKILD
+1568 ISQLERLKKILV
-1580 DLFQEGVKK
+1580 DLFQEGIKK

-1609 QEAESFAKK
+1609 QKAESFAKK

-1634 DMAGKLGDM
+1634 DMAGKLGGM

-1710 SQRAAQ
+1710 SQRASQ

-1734 NAASMTTGVNGGAYG
+1734 NAASMATGVNGGAYG

-1777 NAIMEYDAQIDELT
+1777 DAIMEYDAKIDELT

-1812 WAQQISDS
+1812 WAQQIGDS

-1905 AEELYNAINEATNG
+1905 AEELYNAINEATGG
-1919 LLEDTASAKDGL
+1919 LLKDTESAKDGL

-1946 ASYVNSIRDY
+1946 ASYINSVRDY
-1956 CAKIA
+1956 CAQIA

-1990 RVQEQIAMNTLR
+1990 RVQEQIAVNTLR

-2007 EQALAINTNIHD
+2007 EQALTINTNIHD

>member
-70 FLNKKYAANV
+70 FLNKKYTANV

-128 DKITGLTATLNFAL
+128 DKIAGLTATLNFAL

-276 LNSALKG
+276 LNSALRG

-400 IRAATVLRGCLGKG
+400 IKAATVLKG
-414 TIIIMADGST
+414 
-424 KKVENIVVG
+424 
-433 DMIMGDD
+433 
-440 NTPRCVLS
+440 
-448 LIRNREMMYTVD
+448 
-460 CGTSRFR
+460 
-467 CNENHILTAFNITTN
+467 
-482 DIEDVYVLNYLAN
+482 
-495 PKNYM
+495 
-500 GIRRVNAHYEYF
+500 
-512 NMCITKDCYD
+512 
-522 DYFGFEID
+522 
-530 GNKRFLIEDGVV
+530 
-542 THNTELR
+542 TELR

-643 LKELAEFLTAL
+643 LKGLAEFLTAL
-654 TKSWRDVAMAVGGAV
+654 TKSWRDVAVAVGGTV
-669 SVYKSAKIAIAAT
+669 GVYKSAKIAIAAT
-682 NKYVELQTLASKV
+682 NKCVELQTLASKI

-721 AGKFSIGA
+721 VGKFSIGA
-729 GAITAALALMLEL
+729 SAITAALAVMIEL

-748 ESSKAGDFGA
+748 ESSRAGDFGA

-771 ADAVKDLSDN
+771 ADAVKELSDN
-781 TDSMKSTEL
+781 TDGMKSTEL

-801 KDYSSTPNED
+801 KDYSTTPNED

-850 NFGELSTGA
+850 NFGELSANA

-936 QRFVDALA
+936 KRFADALS
-944 DLDVKNGLMSAGLTE
+944 DLDVKNGLMSADLTE
-959 EETGVTGAEDELIKE
+959 EQTGVTGAENELIKE

-980 NMQTSLNSKG
+980 DMQTSLNSKG
-990 VDVNVAGPLQRAFL
+990 IDISVAGPLQRAFL

-1072 EAEKEVVKK
+1072 GAEKDIIKK

-1093 FPDYADQLQNLL
+1093 FPDYADQLQKLL

-1124 SELQRMLWAD
+1124 SELQRMLWAG
-1134 NISTASREE
+1134 NITTASKEE
-1143 TNKFNLWSQSAKGVE
+1143 TNKFNLWSQGAKGVD

-1215 KDSKRSSGSTED
+1215 KDSKRSGSTED

-1246 YQKDLQTMSEDDA
+1246 YQKDLQTMSKDDA

-1282 SDYETQLQKLL
+1282 SDYEVQLQKLL

-1298 SIAGMSEND
+1298 SIAGMSESD

-1312 RHDLVISLRTLLNLE
+1312 RHDLAISLRTLLNLE

-1437 INIQIDVAKA
+1437 INIQIDVTKA

-1457 IKVQENRRTTAKDS
+1457 IKVQENRRATAKDS

-1483 VNAFLKPYDDAINE
+1483 VNAFLKPYDDAIND

-1532 EIVKNAEVKKDENGK
+1532 EIVKNAKVKKDENGK

-1553 SYIGDNGETQQISGR
+1553 SYVGDNGETQQISGR

-1580 DLFQEGVKK
+1580 DLFQEGIKK

-1609 QEAESFAKK
+1609 QKAESFAKK

-1634 DMAGKLGDM
+1634 DMAGKLGGM

-1710 SQRAAQ
+1710 SQRASQ

-1734 NAASMTTGVNGGAYG
+1734 NAASMATGVNGGAYG
-1749 KQRQLMQQQLQELQ
+1749 KQRRLMQQQLQELQ

-1777 NAIMEYDAQIDELT
+1777 DAIMEYDAKIDELT

-1812 WAQQISDS
+1812 WAQQIGDS

-1905 AEELYNAINEATNG
+1905 AEELYNAINEATGG
-1919 LLEDTASAKDGL
+1919 LLKDTESAKDGL

-1946 ASYVNSIRDY
+1946 ASYINSVRDY
-1956 CAKIA
+1956 CAQIA

-1990 RVQEQIAMNTLR
+1990 RVQEQIAVNTLR

-2007 EQALAINTNIHD
+2007 EQALTINTNIHD

>member
-14 KDLTD
+14 KDFTD

-70 FLNKKYAANV
+70 FLNKKYTANV

-194 FPISVVI
+194 FPISIVI

-400 IRAATVLRGCLGKG
+400 IRAATVLRG
-414 TIIIMADGST
+414 
-424 KKVENIVVG
+424 
-433 DMIMGDD
+433 
-440 NTPRCVLS
+440 
-448 LIRNREMMYTVD
+448 
-460 CGTSRFR
+460 
-467 CNENHILTAFNITTN
+467 
-482 DIEDVYVLNYLAN
+482 
-495 PKNYM
+495 
-500 GIRRVNAHYEYF
+500 
-512 NMCITKDCYD
+512 
-522 DYFGFEID
+522 
-530 GNKRFLIEDGVV
+530 
-542 THNTELR
+542 TELR

-643 LKELAEFLTAL
+643 LKGLAEFLTAL

-729 GAITAALALMLEL
+729 GAITAALAVMLEL

-748 ESSKAGDFGA
+748 ESSRAGDFGA

-771 ADAVKDLSDN
+771 ADAVKDLSNN

-889 IMRYANAYRSH
+889 ITRYANAYRSH

-1372 KLAFGNTT
+1372 KLAFGNIT

-1634 DMAGKLGDM
+1634 DMAGKLGSM

-1812 WAQQISDS
+1812 WAQQIGDS

>member
-70 FLNKKYAANV
+70 FLNKKYTANV

-128 DKITGLTATLNFAL
+128 DKIAGLTATLNFAL

-276 LNSALKG
+276 LNSALRG

-400 IRAATVLRGCLGKG
+400 IKAATVLKG
-414 TIIIMADGST
+414 
-424 KKVENIVVG
+424 
-433 DMIMGDD
+433 
-440 NTPRCVLS
+440 
-448 LIRNREMMYTVD
+448 
-460 CGTSRFR
+460 
-467 CNENHILTAFNITTN
+467 
-482 DIEDVYVLNYLAN
+482 
-495 PKNYM
+495 
-500 GIRRVNAHYEYF
+500 
-512 NMCITKDCYD
+512 
-522 DYFGFEID
+522 
-530 GNKRFLIEDGVV
+530 
-542 THNTELR
+542 TELR

-643 LKELAEFLTAL
+643 LKGLAEFLTAL
-654 TKSWRDVAMAVGGAV
+654 TKSWRDVAVAVGGTV
-669 SVYKSAKIAIAAT
+669 GVYKSAKIAIAAT
-682 NKYVELQTLASKV
+682 NKCVELQTLASKI

-721 AGKFSIGA
+721 VGKFSIGA
-729 GAITAALALMLEL
+729 SAITAALAVMIEL

-748 ESSKAGDFGA
+748 ESSRAGDFGA

-771 ADAVKDLSDN
+771 ADAVKELSDN
-781 TDSMKSTEL
+781 TDGMKSTEL

-801 KDYSSTPNED
+801 KDYSTTPNED

-850 NFGELSTGA
+850 NFGELSANA

-936 QRFVDALA
+936 KRFADALS
-944 DLDVKNGLMSAGLTE
+944 DLDVKNGLMSADLTE
-959 EETGVTGAEDELIKE
+959 EQTGVTGAENELIKE

-980 NMQTSLNSKG
+980 DMQTSLNSKG
-990 VDVNVAGPLQRAFL
+990 IDISVAGPLQRAFL

-1072 EAEKEVVKK
+1072 GAEKDIIKK

-1093 FPDYADQLQNLL
+1093 FPDYADQLQKLL

-1124 SELQRMLWAD
+1124 SELQRMLWAG
-1134 NISTASREE
+1134 NITTASKEE
-1143 TNKFNLWSQSAKGVE
+1143 TNKFNLWSQGAKGVD

-1215 KDSKRSSGSTED
+1215 KDSKRSGSTED

-1232 LKHRLDVLKKAYSE
+1232 LKHRLDILKKAYSE
-1246 YQKDLQTMSEDDA
+1246 YQKDLQTMSKDDA

-1282 SDYETQLQKLL
+1282 SDYEVQLQKLL

-1298 SIAGMSEND
+1298 SIAGMSESD

-1312 RHDLVISLRTLLNLE
+1312 RHDLAISLRTLLNLE

-1437 INIQIDVAKA
+1437 INIQIDVTKA

-1457 IKVQENRRTTAKDS
+1457 IKVQENRRATAKDS

-1483 VNAFLKPYDDAINE
+1483 VNAFLKPYDDAIND

-1532 EIVKNAEVKKDENGK
+1532 EIVKNAKVKKDENGK

-1553 SYIGDNGETQQISGR
+1553 SYVGDNGETQQISGR

-1580 DLFQEGVKK
+1580 DLFQEGIKK
-1589 NPFAS
+1589 SPFAS
-1594 LGESISNLFKKDDPN
+1594 LGESISNLFKKDNPN
-1609 QEAESFAKK
+1609 QKAESFAKK

-1634 DMAGKLGDM
+1634 DMAGKLGGM

-1710 SQRAAQ
+1710 SQRASQ

-1734 NAASMTTGVNGGAYG
+1734 NAASMATGVNGGAYG

-1777 NAIMEYDAQIDELT
+1777 DAIMEYDAKIDELT

-1812 WAQQISDS
+1812 WAQQIGDS

-1905 AEELYNAINEATNG
+1905 AEELYNAINEATGG
-1919 LLEDTASAKDGL
+1919 LLKDTESAKDGL

-1946 ASYVNSIRDY
+1946 ASYINSVRDY
-1956 CAKIA
+1956 CAQIA

-1990 RVQEQIAMNTLR
+1990 RVQEQIAVNTLR

-2007 EQALAINTNIHD
+2007 EQALTINTNIHD

>member
-70 FLNKKYAANV
+70 FLNKKYTANV

-128 DKITGLTATLNFAL
+128 DKIAGLTATLNFAL

-276 LNSALKG
+276 LNSALRG

-400 IRAATVLRGCLGKG
+400 IKAATVLKG
-414 TIIIMADGST
+414 
-424 KKVENIVVG
+424 
-433 DMIMGDD
+433 
-440 NTPRCVLS
+440 
-448 LIRNREMMYTVD
+448 
-460 CGTSRFR
+460 
-467 CNENHILTAFNITTN
+467 
-482 DIEDVYVLNYLAN
+482 
-495 PKNYM
+495 
-500 GIRRVNAHYEYF
+500 
-512 NMCITKDCYD
+512 
-522 DYFGFEID
+522 
-530 GNKRFLIEDGVV
+530 
-542 THNTELR
+542 TELR

-643 LKELAEFLTAL
+643 LKGLAEFLTAL
-654 TKSWRDVAMAVGGAV
+654 TKSWRDVAVAVGGTV
-669 SVYKSAKIAIAAT
+669 GVYKSAKIAIAAT
-682 NKYVELQTLASKV
+682 NKCVELQTLASKI

-721 AGKFSIGA
+721 VGKFSIGA
-729 GAITAALALMLEL
+729 SAITAALAVMIEL

-748 ESSKAGDFGA
+748 ESSRAGDFGA

-771 ADAVKDLSDN
+771 ADAVKELSGN
-781 TDSMKSTEL
+781 TDGMKSTEL

-801 KDYSSTPNED
+801 KDYSTTPNED

-850 NFGELSTGA
+850 NFGELSANA

-936 QRFVDALA
+936 KRFADALS
-944 DLDVKNGLMSAGLTE
+944 DLDVKNGLMSADLTE
-959 EETGVTGAEDELIKE
+959 EQTGVTGAENELIKE

-980 NMQTSLNSKG
+980 DMQTSLNSKG
-990 VDVNVAGPLQRAFL
+990 IDISVAGPLQRAFL

-1072 EAEKEVVKK
+1072 GAEKDIIKK

-1093 FPDYADQLQNLL
+1093 FPDYADQLQKLL

-1124 SELQRMLWAD
+1124 SELQRMLWAG
-1134 NISTASREE
+1134 NITTASKEE
-1143 TNKFNLWSQSAKGVE
+1143 TNKFNLWSQGAKGVD

-1215 KDSKRSSGSTED
+1215 KDSKRSGSTED

-1246 YQKDLQTMSEDDA
+1246 YQKDLQTMSKDDA

-1282 SDYETQLQKLL
+1282 SDYEVQLQKLL

-1298 SIAGMSEND
+1298 SIAGMSESD

-1312 RHDLVISLRTLLNLE
+1312 RHDLAISLRTLLNLE

-1437 INIQIDVAKA
+1437 INIQIDVTKA

-1457 IKVQENRRTTAKDS
+1457 IKVQENRRATAKDS

-1483 VNAFLKPYDDAINE
+1483 VNAFLKPYDDAING

-1532 EIVKNAEVKKDENGK
+1532 EIVKNAKVKKDENGK

-1553 SYIGDNGETQQISGR
+1553 SYVGDNGETQQISGR

-1580 DLFQEGVKK
+1580 DLFQEGIKK

-1609 QEAESFAKK
+1609 QKAESFAKK

-1634 DMAGKLGDM
+1634 DMAGKLGGM

-1710 SQRAAQ
+1710 SQRASQ

-1734 NAASMTTGVNGGAYG
+1734 NAASMATGVNGGAYG

-1777 NAIMEYDAQIDELT
+1777 DAIMEYDAKIDELT

-1812 WAQQISDS
+1812 WAQQIGDS

-1905 AEELYNAINEATNG
+1905 AEELYNAINEATGG
-1919 LLEDTASAKDGL
+1919 LLKDTESAKDGL

-1946 ASYVNSIRDY
+1946 ASYINSVRDY
-1956 CAKIA
+1956 CAQIA

-1990 RVQEQIAMNTLR
+1990 RVQEQIAVNTLR

-2007 EQALAINTNIHD
+2007 EQALTINTNIHD

>member
-70 FLNKKYAANV
+70 FLNKKYTANV

-128 DKITGLTATLNFAL
+128 DKIAGLTATLNFAL

-276 LNSALKG
+276 LNSALRG

-400 IRAATVLRGCLGKG
+400 IKAATVLKG
-414 TIIIMADGST
+414 
-424 KKVENIVVG
+424 
-433 DMIMGDD
+433 
-440 NTPRCVLS
+440 
-448 LIRNREMMYTVD
+448 
-460 CGTSRFR
+460 
-467 CNENHILTAFNITTN
+467 
-482 DIEDVYVLNYLAN
+482 
-495 PKNYM
+495 
-500 GIRRVNAHYEYF
+500 
-512 NMCITKDCYD
+512 
-522 DYFGFEID
+522 
-530 GNKRFLIEDGVV
+530 
-542 THNTELR
+542 TELR

-643 LKELAEFLTAL
+643 LKGLAEFLTAL
-654 TKSWRDVAMAVGGAV
+654 TKSWRDVAVAVGGTV
-669 SVYKSAKIAIAAT
+669 GVYKSAKIAIAAT
-682 NKYVELQTLASKV
+682 NKCVELQTLASKI

-721 AGKFSIGA
+721 VGKFSIGA
-729 GAITAALALMLEL
+729 SAITAALAVMIEL

-748 ESSKAGDFGA
+748 ESSRAGDFGA

-771 ADAVKDLSDN
+771 ADAVKELSDN
-781 TDSMKSTEL
+781 TDGMKSTEL

-801 KDYSSTPNED
+801 KDYSTTPNED

-850 NFGELSTGA
+850 NFGELSANA

-936 QRFVDALA
+936 KRFADALS
-944 DLDVKNGLMSAGLTE
+944 DLDVKNGLMSADLTE
-959 EETGVTGAEDELIKE
+959 EQTGVTGAENELIKE

-980 NMQTSLNSKG
+980 DMQTSLNSKG
-990 VDVNVAGPLQRAFL
+990 IDISVAGPLQRAFL

-1072 EAEKEVVKK
+1072 GAEKDIIKK

-1093 FPDYADQLQNLL
+1093 FPDYADQLQKLL

-1124 SELQRMLWAD
+1124 SELQRMLWAG
-1134 NISTASREE
+1134 NITTASKEE
-1143 TNKFNLWSQSAKGVE
+1143 TNKFNLWSQGAKGVD

-1215 KDSKRSSGSTED
+1215 KDSKRSGSTED

-1232 LKHRLDVLKKAYSE
+1232 LKHRLDILKKAYSE
-1246 YQKDLQTMSEDDA
+1246 YQKDLQTMSKDDA

-1282 SDYETQLQKLL
+1282 SDYEVQLQKLL

-1298 SIAGMSEND
+1298 SIAGMSESD

-1312 RHDLVISLRTLLNLE
+1312 RHDLAISLRTLLNLE

-1437 INIQIDVAKA
+1437 INIQIDVTKA

-1457 IKVQENRRTTAKDS
+1457 IKVQENRRATAKDS

-1483 VNAFLKPYDDAINE
+1483 VNAFLKPYDDAIND

-1532 EIVKNAEVKKDENGK
+1532 EIVKNAKVKKDENGK

-1553 SYIGDNGETQQISGR
+1553 SYVGDNGETQQISGR
-1568 ISQLERLKKILD
+1568 ISQLERLKKILV
-1580 DLFQEGVKK
+1580 DLFQEGIKK

-1609 QEAESFAKK
+1609 QKAESFAKK

-1634 DMAGKLGDM
+1634 DMAGKLGGM

-1710 SQRAAQ
+1710 SQRASQ

-1734 NAASMTTGVNGGAYG
+1734 NAASMATGVNGGAYG

-1777 NAIMEYDAQIDELT
+1777 DAIMEYDAKIDELT

-1812 WAQQISDS
+1812 WAQQIGDS

-1905 AEELYNAINEATNG
+1905 AEELYNAINEATGG
-1919 LLEDTASAKDGL
+1919 LLKDTESAKDGL

-1937 VTEDTAGLL
+1937 ITEDTAGLL
-1946 ASYVNSIRDY
+1946 ASYINSVRDY
-1956 CAKIA
+1956 CAQIA

-1990 RVQEQIAMNTLR
+1990 RVQEQIAVNTLR

-2007 EQALAINTNIHD
+2007 EQALTINTNIHD

>member
-70 FLNKKYAANV
+70 FLNKKYTANV

-128 DKITGLTATLNFAL
+128 DKIAGLTATLNFAL

-276 LNSALKG
+276 LNSALRG

-400 IRAATVLRGCLGKG
+400 IKAATVLKG
-414 TIIIMADGST
+414 
-424 KKVENIVVG
+424 
-433 DMIMGDD
+433 
-440 NTPRCVLS
+440 
-448 LIRNREMMYTVD
+448 
-460 CGTSRFR
+460 
-467 CNENHILTAFNITTN
+467 
-482 DIEDVYVLNYLAN
+482 
-495 PKNYM
+495 
-500 GIRRVNAHYEYF
+500 
-512 NMCITKDCYD
+512 
-522 DYFGFEID
+522 
-530 GNKRFLIEDGVV
+530 
-542 THNTELR
+542 TELR

-643 LKELAEFLTAL
+643 LKGLAEFLTAL
-654 TKSWRDVAMAVGGAV
+654 TKSWRDVAVAVGGTV
-669 SVYKSAKIAIAAT
+669 GVYKSAKIAIAAT
-682 NKYVELQTLASKV
+682 NKCVELQTLASKI

-721 AGKFSIGA
+721 VGKFSIGA
-729 GAITAALALMLEL
+729 SAITAALAVMIEL

-748 ESSKAGDFGA
+748 ESSRAGDFGA

-771 ADAVKDLSDN
+771 ADAVKELSGN
-781 TDSMKSTEL
+781 TDGMKSTEL

-801 KDYSSTPNED
+801 KDYSTTPNED

-850 NFGELSTGA
+850 NFGELSANA

-936 QRFVDALA
+936 KRFADALS
-944 DLDVKNGLMSAGLTE
+944 DLDVKNGLMSADLTE
-959 EETGVTGAEDELIKE
+959 EQTGVTGAENELIKE

-980 NMQTSLNSKG
+980 DMQTSLNSKG
-990 VDVNVAGPLQRAFL
+990 IDISVAGPLQRAFL

-1072 EAEKEVVKK
+1072 GAEKDIIKK

-1093 FPDYADQLQNLL
+1093 FPDYADQLQKLL

-1124 SELQRMLWAD
+1124 SELQRMLWAG
-1134 NISTASREE
+1134 NITTASKEE
-1143 TNKFNLWSQSAKGVE
+1143 TNKFNLWSQGAKGVD

-1215 KDSKRSSGSTED
+1215 KDSKRSGSTED

-1246 YQKDLQTMSEDDA
+1246 YQKDLQTMSKDDA

-1282 SDYETQLQKLL
+1282 SDYEVQLQKLL

-1298 SIAGMSEND
+1298 SIAGMSESD

-1312 RHDLVISLRTLLNLE
+1312 RHDLAISLRTLLNLE

-1437 INIQIDVAKA
+1437 INIQIDVTKA

-1457 IKVQENRRTTAKDS
+1457 IKVQENRRATAKDS

-1483 VNAFLKPYDDAINE
+1483 VNAFLKPYDDAIND

-1532 EIVKNAEVKKDENGK
+1532 EIVKNAKVKKDENGK

-1553 SYIGDNGETQQISGR
+1553 SYVGDNGETQQISGR

-1580 DLFQEGVKK
+1580 DLFQEGIKK
-1589 NPFAS
+1589 SPFAS
-1594 LGESISNLFKKDDPN
+1594 LGESISNLFKKDNPN
-1609 QEAESFAKK
+1609 QKAESFAKK

-1634 DMAGKLGDM
+1634 DMAGELGGM

-1710 SQRAAQ
+1710 SQRASQ

-1734 NAASMTTGVNGGAYG
+1734 NAASMATGVNGGAYG

-1777 NAIMEYDAQIDELT
+1777 DAIMEYDAKIDELT

-1812 WAQQISDS
+1812 WAQQIGDS

-1905 AEELYNAINEATNG
+1905 AEELYNAINEATGG
-1919 LLEDTASAKDGL
+1919 LLKDTESAKDGL

-1946 ASYVNSIRDY
+1946 ASYINSVRDY
-1956 CAKIA
+1956 CAQIA

-1990 RVQEQIAMNTLR
+1990 RVQEQIAVNTLR

-2007 EQALAINTNIHD
+2007 EQALTINTNIHD

>member
-70 FLNKKYAANV
+70 FLNKKYTANV

-128 DKITGLTATLNFAL
+128 DKIAGLTATLNFAL

-276 LNSALKG
+276 LNSALRG

-400 IRAATVLRGCLGKG
+400 IKAATVLKG
-414 TIIIMADGST
+414 
-424 KKVENIVVG
+424 
-433 DMIMGDD
+433 
-440 NTPRCVLS
+440 
-448 LIRNREMMYTVD
+448 
-460 CGTSRFR
+460 
-467 CNENHILTAFNITTN
+467 
-482 DIEDVYVLNYLAN
+482 
-495 PKNYM
+495 
-500 GIRRVNAHYEYF
+500 
-512 NMCITKDCYD
+512 
-522 DYFGFEID
+522 
-530 GNKRFLIEDGVV
+530 
-542 THNTELR
+542 TELR

-643 LKELAEFLTAL
+643 LKGLAEFLTAL
-654 TKSWRDVAMAVGGAV
+654 TKSWRDVAVAVGGMV
-669 SVYKSAKIAIAAT
+669 GVYKSAKIAIAAT
-682 NKYVELQTLASKV
+682 NKCVELQTLASKI

-721 AGKFSIGA
+721 VGKFSIGA
-729 GAITAALALMLEL
+729 SAITAALAVMIEL

-748 ESSKAGDFGA
+748 ESSRAGDFGA

-771 ADAVKDLSDN
+771 ADAVKELSDN
-781 TDSMKSTEL
+781 TDGMKSTEL

-801 KDYSSTPNED
+801 KDYSTTPNED

-850 NFGELSTGA
+850 NFGELSANA

-936 QRFVDALA
+936 KRFADALS
-944 DLDVKNGLMSAGLTE
+944 DLDVKNGLMSADLTE
-959 EETGVTGAEDELIKE
+959 EQTGVTGAENELIKE

-980 NMQTSLNSKG
+980 DMQTSLNSKG
-990 VDVNVAGPLQRAFL
+990 IDISVAGPLQRAFL

-1072 EAEKEVVKK
+1072 GAEKDIIKK

-1093 FPDYADQLQNLL
+1093 FPDYADQLQKLL

-1124 SELQRMLWAD
+1124 SELQRMLWAG
-1134 NISTASREE
+1134 NITTASKEE
-1143 TNKFNLWSQSAKGVE
+1143 TNKFNLWSQGAKGVD

-1215 KDSKRSSGSTED
+1215 KDSKRSGSTED

-1246 YQKDLQTMSEDDA
+1246 YQKDLQTMSKDDA

-1282 SDYETQLQKLL
+1282 SDYEVQLQKLL

-1298 SIAGMSEND
+1298 SIAGMSESD

-1312 RHDLVISLRTLLNLE
+1312 RHDLAISLRTLLNLE

-1437 INIQIDVAKA
+1437 INIQIDVTKA

-1457 IKVQENRRTTAKDS
+1457 IKVQENRRATAKDS

-1483 VNAFLKPYDDAINE
+1483 VNAFLKPYDDAIND

-1532 EIVKNAEVKKDENGK
+1532 EIVKNAKVKKDENGK

-1553 SYIGDNGETQQISGR
+1553 SYVGDNGETQQISGR
-1568 ISQLERLKKILD
+1568 ISQLERLKKILV
-1580 DLFQEGVKK
+1580 DLFQEGIKK

-1609 QEAESFAKK
+1609 QKAESFAKK

-1634 DMAGKLGDM
+1634 DMAGKLGGM

-1710 SQRAAQ
+1710 SQRASQ

-1734 NAASMTTGVNGGAYG
+1734 NAASMATGVNGGAYG

-1777 NAIMEYDAQIDELT
+1777 DAIMEYDAKIDELT

-1812 WAQQISDS
+1812 WAQQIGDS

-1905 AEELYNAINEATNG
+1905 AEELYNAINEATGG
-1919 LLEDTASAKDGL
+1919 LLKDTESAKDGL

-1946 ASYVNSIRDY
+1946 ASYINSVRDY
-1956 CAKIA
+1956 CAQIA

-1990 RVQEQIAMNTLR
+1990 RVQEQIAVNTLR

-2007 EQALAINTNIHD
+2007 EQALTINTNIHD

>member
-70 FLNKKYAANV
+70 FLNKKYTANV

-128 DKITGLTATLNFAL
+128 DKIAGLTATLNFAL

-276 LNSALKG
+276 LNSALRG

-400 IRAATVLRGCLGKG
+400 IKAATVLKG
-414 TIIIMADGST
+414 
-424 KKVENIVVG
+424 
-433 DMIMGDD
+433 
-440 NTPRCVLS
+440 
-448 LIRNREMMYTVD
+448 
-460 CGTSRFR
+460 
-467 CNENHILTAFNITTN
+467 
-482 DIEDVYVLNYLAN
+482 
-495 PKNYM
+495 
-500 GIRRVNAHYEYF
+500 
-512 NMCITKDCYD
+512 
-522 DYFGFEID
+522 
-530 GNKRFLIEDGVV
+530 
-542 THNTELR
+542 TELR

-643 LKELAEFLTAL
+643 LKGLAEFLTAL
-654 TKSWRDVAMAVGGAV
+654 TKSWRDVAVAVGGTV
-669 SVYKSAKIAIAAT
+669 GVYKSAKIAIAAT
-682 NKYVELQTLASKV
+682 NKCVELQTLASKI

-721 AGKFSIGA
+721 VGKFSIGA
-729 GAITAALALMLEL
+729 SAITAALAVMIEL

-748 ESSKAGDFGA
+748 ESSRAGDFGA

-771 ADAVKDLSDN
+771 ADAVKELSDN
-781 TDSMKSTEL
+781 TDGMKSTEL

-801 KDYSSTPNED
+801 KDYSTTPNED

-850 NFGELSTGA
+850 NFGELSANA

-936 QRFVDALA
+936 KRFADALS
-944 DLDVKNGLMSAGLTE
+944 DLDVKNGLMSADLTE
-959 EETGVTGAEDELIKE
+959 EQTGVTGAENELIKE

-980 NMQTSLNSKG
+980 DMQTSLNSKG
-990 VDVNVAGPLQRAFL
+990 IDISVAGPLQRAFL

-1072 EAEKEVVKK
+1072 GAEKDIIKK

-1093 FPDYADQLQNLL
+1093 FPDYADQLQKLL

-1124 SELQRMLWAD
+1124 SELQRMLWAG
-1134 NISTASREE
+1134 NITTASKEE
-1143 TNKFNLWSQSAKGVE
+1143 TNKFNLWSQGAKGVD

-1215 KDSKRSSGSTED
+1215 KDSKRSGSTED

-1246 YQKDLQTMSEDDA
+1246 YQKDLQTMSKDDA

-1282 SDYETQLQKLL
+1282 SDYEVQLQKLL

-1298 SIAGMSEND
+1298 SIAGMSESD

-1312 RHDLVISLRTLLNLE
+1312 RHDLAISLRTLLNLE

-1437 INIQIDVAKA
+1437 INIQIDVTKA

-1457 IKVQENRRTTAKDS
+1457 IKVQENRRATAKDS

-1483 VNAFLKPYDDAINE
+1483 VNAFLKPYDDAIND

-1532 EIVKNAEVKKDENGK
+1532 EIVKNAKVKKDENGK

-1553 SYIGDNGETQQISGR
+1553 SYVGDNGETQQISGR

-1580 DLFQEGVKK
+1580 DLFQEGIKK
-1589 NPFAS
+1589 SPFAS

-1609 QEAESFAKK
+1609 QKAESFAKK

-1634 DMAGKLGDM
+1634 DMAGKLGGM

-1710 SQRAAQ
+1710 SQRASQ

-1734 NAASMTTGVNGGAYG
+1734 NAASMATGVNGGAYG

-1777 NAIMEYDAQIDELT
+1777 DAIMEYDAKIDELT

-1812 WAQQISDS
+1812 WAQQIGDS

-1905 AEELYNAINEATNG
+1905 AEELYNAINEATGG
-1919 LLEDTASAKDGL
+1919 LLKDTESAKDGL

-1946 ASYVNSIRDY
+1946 ASYINSVRDY
-1956 CAKIA
+1956 CAQIA

-1990 RVQEQIAMNTLR
+1990 RVQEQIAVNTLR

-2007 EQALAINTNIHD
+2007 EQALTINTNIHD

>member
-70 FLNKKYAANV
+70 FLNKKYTANV

-128 DKITGLTATLNFAL
+128 DKIAGLTATLNFAL

-276 LNSALKG
+276 LNSALRG

-400 IRAATVLRGCLGKG
+400 IKAATVLKG
-414 TIIIMADGST
+414 
-424 KKVENIVVG
+424 
-433 DMIMGDD
+433 
-440 NTPRCVLS
+440 
-448 LIRNREMMYTVD
+448 
-460 CGTSRFR
+460 
-467 CNENHILTAFNITTN
+467 
-482 DIEDVYVLNYLAN
+482 
-495 PKNYM
+495 
-500 GIRRVNAHYEYF
+500 
-512 NMCITKDCYD
+512 
-522 DYFGFEID
+522 
-530 GNKRFLIEDGVV
+530 
-542 THNTELR
+542 TELR

-643 LKELAEFLTAL
+643 LKGLAEFLTAL
-654 TKSWRDVAMAVGGAV
+654 TKSWRDVAVAVGGTV
-669 SVYKSAKIAIAAT
+669 GVYKSAKIAIAAT
-682 NKYVELQTLASKV
+682 NKCVELQTLASKI

-721 AGKFSIGA
+721 VGKFSIGA
-729 GAITAALALMLEL
+729 SAITAALAVMIEL

-748 ESSKAGDFGA
+748 ESSRAGDFGA

-771 ADAVKDLSDN
+771 ADAVKELSDN
-781 TDSMKSTEL
+781 TDGMKSTEL

-801 KDYSSTPNED
+801 KDYSTTPNED

-850 NFGELSTGA
+850 NFGELSANA

-936 QRFVDALA
+936 KRFADALS
-944 DLDVKNGLMSAGLTE
+944 DLDVKNGLMSADLTE
-959 EETGVTGAEDELIKE
+959 EQTGVTGAENELIKE

-980 NMQTSLNSKG
+980 DMQTSLNSKG
-990 VDVNVAGPLQRAFL
+990 IDISVAGPLQRAFL

-1072 EAEKEVVKK
+1072 GAEKDIIKK

-1093 FPDYADQLQNLL
+1093 FPDYADQLQKLL

-1124 SELQRMLWAD
+1124 SELQRMLWAG
-1134 NISTASREE
+1134 NITTASKEE
-1143 TNKFNLWSQSAKGVE
+1143 TNKFNLWSQGAKGVD

-1215 KDSKRSSGSTED
+1215 KDSKRSGSTED

-1246 YQKDLQTMSEDDA
+1246 YQKDLQTMSKDDA

-1282 SDYETQLQKLL
+1282 SDYEVQLQKLL

-1298 SIAGMSEND
+1298 SIAGMSESD

-1312 RHDLVISLRTLLNLE
+1312 RHDLAISLRTLLNLE

-1437 INIQIDVAKA
+1437 INIQIDVTKA

-1457 IKVQENRRTTAKDS
+1457 IKVQENRRATAKDS

-1483 VNAFLKPYDDAINE
+1483 VNAFLKPYDDAIND

-1532 EIVKNAEVKKDENGK
+1532 EIVKNAKVKKDENGK

-1553 SYIGDNGETQQISGR
+1553 SYVGDNGETQQISGR
-1568 ISQLERLKKILD
+1568 ISQLERLKKILV
-1580 DLFQEGVKK
+1580 DLFQEGIKK

-1609 QEAESFAKK
+1609 QKAESFAKK

-1634 DMAGKLGDM
+1634 DMAGKLGGM

-1710 SQRAAQ
+1710 SQRASQ

-1734 NAASMTTGVNGGAYG
+1734 NAASMATGVNGGAYG

-1777 NAIMEYDAQIDELT
+1777 DAIMEYDAKIDELT

-1812 WAQQISDS
+1812 WAQQIGDS

-1905 AEELYNAINEATNG
+1905 AEELYNAINEATGG
-1919 LLEDTASAKDGL
+1919 LLKDTESAKDGL

-1946 ASYVNSIRDY
+1946 ASYINSVRDY
-1956 CAKIA
+1956 CAQIA

-1990 RVQEQIAMNTLR
+1990 RVQEQIAVNTLR

-2007 EQALAINTNIHD
+2007 EQALTINTNIHD